1 MFFSKLFIDG
11 TSSIYFKNKNQEPLS
26 RYIVYCH
33 DVPGLLAYKK
43 LVEDEGNENEEEIN
57 VVGIDDGKNLL
68 KIVFNW
74 ATIWI
79 SRNKSKAMGP
89 KRCLVITAVTQ
100 VSEIY
105 WNMQVL
111 IELTGLN
118 EIQFKFSQD
127 IKLIK
132 IIIGITTFS
141 SKYLCPYGHC
151 YKDKKQVYGTKEKTE
166 HLETLLKCKKMV

>member
-1 MFFSKLFIDG
+1 MIQVTNILAKKWGEKKTITPNIKRKLTKRKRIIDMFFSKLLIDR
-11 TSSIYFKNKNQEPLS
+11 TSSIYFRSKSQEPLS

-74 ATIWI
+74 ARIGK
-79 SRNKSKAMGP
+79 SNKSKAMGP
-89 KRCLVITAVTQ
+89 KRCLVIAAVAQ
-100 VSEIY
+100 VPETY

-111 IELTGLN
+111 I
-118 EIQFKFSQD
+118 KHWS
-127 IKLIK
+127 
-132 IIIGITTFS
+132 
-141 SKYLCPYGHC
+141 
-151 YKDKKQVYGTKEKTE
+151 
-166 HLETLLKCKKMV
+166 